1 MILLFKKKGFLRFL
15 SAIETANLITR
26 TLIRSGLKLEYS
38 EGFHPKPKI
47 SFLDSTPTGVID
59 LALYVSIQL
68 NTEKTNHE
76 MEKAEILKSVNEV
89 SPFGLELVDAFD
101 VEVNLNRV
109 VDEYEYLV
117 FSKEEIELKK
127 ELKKHSGKIFVPSE
141 LLRDFD
147 IVLRNGIYVLK
158 YRIARDNIFNPYL
171 LNGVFLVARRKAFAE
186 GVDLQN
192 LLSELEK
199 NSWRDNL

>member
-26 TLIRSGLKLEYS
+26 TLIRSGLKLQYS

-59 LALYVSIQL
+59 LALYVSVQL
-68 NTEKTNHE
+68 DAEKTSHE
-76 MEKAEILKSVNEV
+76 IKKAQILKSVNEV
-89 SPFGLELVDAFD
+89 SPFGLELADVFD

-117 FSKEEIELKK
+117 FSKEEINLKK
-127 ELKKHSGKIFVPSE
+127 EFKKHSGKVFIPSE
-141 LLRDFD
+141 LLRDFH

-158 YRIARDNIFNPYL
+158 YRIAKDNIFNPYL
-171 LNGVFLVARRKAFAE
+171 LNGVFLVTRKRAFAKE
-186 GVDLQN
+186 LDLHN
-192 LLSELEK
+192 LLNDLEE
-199 NSWRDNL
+199 NRWRDDL